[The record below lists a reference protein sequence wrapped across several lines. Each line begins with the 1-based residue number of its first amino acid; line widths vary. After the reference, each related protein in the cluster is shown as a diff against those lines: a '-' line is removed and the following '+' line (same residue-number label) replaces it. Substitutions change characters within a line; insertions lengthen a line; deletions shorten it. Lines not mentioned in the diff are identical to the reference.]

1 MQTSLMIIDD
11 FLDNPFDLRNAALQQ
26 DYPHLDIETYF
37 PGRNSVKRMLV
48 DGMDQQIGRL
58 VGEPLQ
64 AVIAGHGHGRCRLA
78 LEGDQG
84 TKNVHID
91 DSHWSG
97 ILYLSLPEHCRGG
110 TDFFRH
116 KRTDMER
123 APIYPEDLEK
133 LGYQDYPEI
142 WDKVLGPDTNDE
154 SAWELTMRVP
164 MRFNRLILLRPWL
177 YHTAG
182 PGFGDCLENGRLV
195 YLLFYNKPGL

>member
-26 DYPHLDIETYF
+26 DYPHLEEKTVF
-37 PGRNSVKRMLV
+37 PGRNSVTRMLV
-48 DGMDQQIGRL
+48 DGMDQQISRL
-58 VGEPLQ
+58 VGESLTPK
-64 AVIAGHGHGRCRLA
+64 IAGHGHGRCRIA
-78 LEGDQG
+78 LEGDTG
-84 TKNVHID
+84 TGNVHID

-97 ILYLSLPEHCRGG
+97 ILYLSLPEHCQGG

-133 LGYQDYPEI
+133 LGYENYSDI
-142 WDKVLGPDTNDE
+142 WDDVLNPDTNNED
-154 SAWELTMRVP
+154 AWERTMRVP

-182 PGFGDCLENGRLV
+182 PGFGESLENGRLV
-195 YLLFYNKPGL
+195 YLLFFDQAGL